1 MYLMEANYST
11 ILWWFLPHINMNQPW
26 IYMCPTIPHP
36 LPPPSPPHPAGLSQS
51 ISFECL
57 LHPSNLHWSSILHMV
72 IYMFQCHS
80 PTSSHP
86 CLLLHSLKVCSLIL
100 CLFCYL
106 AHRDVITI
114 FLNSIYMC

>member
-86 CLLLHSLKVCSLIL
+86 LPLPLLQSPKVHSTHL
-100 CLFCYL
+100 CLFCCLTY
-106 AHRDVITI
+106 RVIITI
-114 FLNSIYMC
+114 FLNYIQ